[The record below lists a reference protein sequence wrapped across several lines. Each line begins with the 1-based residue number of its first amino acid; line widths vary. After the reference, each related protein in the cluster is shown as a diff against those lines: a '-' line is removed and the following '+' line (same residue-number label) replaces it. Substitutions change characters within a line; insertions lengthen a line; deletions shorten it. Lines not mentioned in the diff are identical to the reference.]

1 MIAMHFKLVFM
12 LLVIIVM
19 NSWRKMDSNV
29 ERLYDSCYNEVIL
42 ILNLMEVSTNMDSM
56 TESAAHAPGFS
67 REEEVNTMT
76 TVKNNDDPIIETSE
90 YRKHDDTRW
99 MTAVIIIATII
110 ALIAGFIII
119 MPYLNGWFHGII
131 TSLEAFGS
139 WIMMNAW
146 NIVFAIFGLLML
158 VPLVL
163 HMIAVGVWKND
174 NTVNRFL
181 LMIQMILIAMLLVI
195 IALHHGFSVYS
206 FIIGMI
212 PAASIMC
219 LLMPSYFEGN

>member
-56 TESAAHAPGFS
+56 T
-67 REEEVNTMT
+67 TMT

-131 TSLEAFGS
+131 TSLETFGS

-146 NIVFAIFGLLML
+146 NIVFAIFGLLMP
-158 VPLVL
+158 VPLTL
-163 HMIAVGVWKND
+163 HMIAAGTDWEND
-174 NTVNRFL
+174 NKVNRFL

-195 IALHHGFSVYS
+195 IALHHGFSVYP
-206 FIIGMI
+206 FIIGMV
-212 PAASIMC
+212 PTAALVC
-219 LLMPSYFEGN
+219 LLMPSYLENN

>member
-1 MIAMHFKLVFM
+1 
-12 LLVIIVM
+12 
-19 NSWRKMDSNV
+19 
-29 ERLYDSCYNEVIL
+29 
-42 ILNLMEVSTNMDSM
+42 MDSM
-56 TESAAHAPGFS
+56 T
-67 REEEVNTMT
+67 TMT

-131 TSLEAFGS
+131 TSFEAFGS

-163 HMIAVGVWKND
+163 HMFAWEND
-174 NTVNRFL
+174 DTVNRRFL

-195 IALHHGFSVYS
+195 IALHHGFSVYP

-212 PAASIMC
+212 IGVPTAALMC
-219 LLMPSYFEGN
+219 YLESN

>member
-1 MIAMHFKLVFM
+1 
-12 LLVIIVM
+12 
-19 NSWRKMDSNV
+19 MDSNV

-56 TESAAHAPGFS
+56 T
-67 REEEVNTMT
+67 TMT

-131 TSLEAFGS
+131 TSLETFGS

-163 HMIAVGVWKND
+163 HMIAVSVWKND

-219 LLMPSYFEGN
+219 LLMPSYFENN

>member
-56 TESAAHAPGFS
+56 T
-67 REEEVNTMT
+67 TMT

-219 LLMPSYFEGN
+219 LLMPSYFEAIMCLLMPSYFEGN

>member
-1 MIAMHFKLVFM
+1 
-12 LLVIIVM
+12 
-19 NSWRKMDSNV
+19 
-29 ERLYDSCYNEVIL
+29 
-42 ILNLMEVSTNMDSM
+42 MDSM
-56 TESAAHAPGFS
+56 T
-67 REEEVNTMT
+67 TMT
-76 TVKNNDDPIIETSE
+76 TVKNNDDHIIETSE
-90 YRKHDDTRW
+90 YSKHDDTRW

-131 TSLEAFGS
+131 TSLEAFGN

-146 NIVFAIFGLLML
+146 NIVFFIFGLLML

-163 HMIAVGVWKND
+163 HMIAWKND

-195 IALHHGFSVYS
+195 IALHHGFSVYP
-206 FIIGMI
+206 FIIGMV
-212 PAASIMC
+212 PTAALMC
-219 LLMPSYFEGN
+219 LLMPSYLENN

>member
-56 TESAAHAPGFS
+56 T
-67 REEEVNTMT
+67 TMT

-131 TSLEAFGS
+131 TSLETFGS

-163 HMIAVGVWKND
+163 HTIAVGVWKND

>member
-1 MIAMHFKLVFM
+1 M

-56 TESAAHAPGFS
+56 T
-67 REEEVNTMT
+67 TMT

-131 TSLEAFGS
+131 TSLETFGS

>member
-56 TESAAHAPGFS
+56 T
-67 REEEVNTMT
+67 TMT

-131 TSLEAFGS
+131 TSLETFGS

-195 IALHHGFSVYS
+195 IALHHGFSVYP
-206 FIIGMI
+206 FIIGMV
-212 PAASIMC
+212 PTAALVC
-219 LLMPSYFEGN
+219 LLMPSYLENN

>member
-1 MIAMHFKLVFM
+1 MIAMHFKMVFM

-56 TESAAHAPGFS
+56 T
-67 REEEVNTMT
+67 TMT

>member
-1 MIAMHFKLVFM
+1 MFFLIICNYIISIHDCDAFQTGFFM

-56 TESAAHAPGFS
+56 T
-67 REEEVNTMT
+67 TMT

-163 HMIAVGVWKND
+163 HMIAVSVWKND

>member
-1 MIAMHFKLVFM
+1 MK
-12 LLVIIVM
+12 
-19 NSWRKMDSNV
+19 
-29 ERLYDSCYNEVIL
+29 
-42 ILNLMEVSTNMDSM
+42 VSINMDSM
-56 TESAAHAPGFS
+56 T
-67 REEEVNTMT
+67 TMT
-76 TVKNNDDPIIETSE
+76 TVKNNDDHIIETSE

-139 WIMMNAW
+139 WIMRNAW

-163 HMIAVGVWKND
+163 HMFAWKND
-174 NTVNRFL
+174 DTVNRFL

-212 PAASIMC
+212 IGMATAVLAYAIIS
-219 LLMPSYFEGN
+219 

>member
-56 TESAAHAPGFS
+56 T
-67 REEEVNTMT
+67 TMT
-76 TVKNNDDPIIETSE
+76 TVKNNDDTIIETSE

-131 TSLEAFGS
+131 TSLETFGS

>member
-1 MIAMHFKLVFM
+1 MG
-12 LLVIIVM
+12 
-19 NSWRKMDSNV
+19 
-29 ERLYDSCYNEVIL
+29 
-42 ILNLMEVSTNMDSM
+42 SM
-56 TESAAHAPGFS
+56 T
-67 REEEVNTMT
+67 TMT

-139 WIMMNAW
+139 WIMRNAW
-146 NIVFAIFGLLML
+146 NIVFFIFGLLMP

-163 HMIAVGVWKND
+163 HMIDAG
-174 NTVNRFL
+174 TNRFL
-181 LMIQMILIAMLLVI
+181 LMIQMILISMLLVI
-195 IALHHGFSVYS
+195 IALHGFSVYP
-206 FIIGMI
+206 FIIGMTTI
-212 PAASIMC
+212 PALIC
-219 LLMPSYFEGN
+219 LVFLDGITAKNDNELMEE

>member
-1 MIAMHFKLVFM
+1 MK
-12 LLVIIVM
+12 
-19 NSWRKMDSNV
+19 
-29 ERLYDSCYNEVIL
+29 
-42 ILNLMEVSTNMDSM
+42 VSINMDSM
-56 TESAAHAPGFS
+56 T
-67 REEEVNTMT
+67 TMT
-76 TVKNNDDPIIETSE
+76 TVKNNDDHIIETSE
-90 YRKHDDTRW
+90 YSKHDDTRW

-139 WIMMNAW
+139 WIMRNAW

-163 HMIAVGVWKND
+163 HMFAWKND
-174 NTVNRFL
+174 DTVNRFL

-195 IALHHGFSVYS
+195 IALHHGFSVYP

-212 PAASIMC
+212 IGMPTAALMC
-219 LLMPSYFEGN
+219 FWFNEKEN

>member
-56 TESAAHAPGFS
+56 T
-67 REEEVNTMT
+67 TMT

-119 MPYLNGWFHGII
+119 MPYLNGWFNGII
-131 TSLEAFGS
+131 TSLETFGS

-163 HMIAVGVWKND
+163 HMIAVSVWKND

>member
-56 TESAAHAPGFS
+56 T
-67 REEEVNTMT
+67 TMT

>member
-1 MIAMHFKLVFM
+1 MHFKLVFM

-56 TESAAHAPGFS
+56 T
-67 REEEVNTMT
+67 TMT

>member
-56 TESAAHAPGFS
+56 T
-67 REEEVNTMT
+67 TMT

-131 TSLEAFGS
+131 TSLETFGS

>member
-1 MIAMHFKLVFM
+1 MCSSDL
-12 LLVIIVM
+12 
-19 NSWRKMDSNV
+19 
-29 ERLYDSCYNEVIL
+29 
-42 ILNLMEVSTNMDSM
+42 
-56 TESAAHAPGFS
+56 
-67 REEEVNTMT
+67 
-76 TVKNNDDPIIETSE
+76 
-90 YRKHDDTRW
+90 
-99 MTAVIIIATII
+99 
-110 ALIAGFIII
+110 
-119 MPYLNGWFHGII
+119 I

>member
-1 MIAMHFKLVFM
+1 
-12 LLVIIVM
+12 
-19 NSWRKMDSNV
+19 
-29 ERLYDSCYNEVIL
+29 
-42 ILNLMEVSTNMDSM
+42 MDSM
-56 TESAAHAPGFS
+56 T
-67 REEEVNTMT
+67 TMT
-76 TVKNNDDPIIETSE
+76 TVKNNDDHIIETSK

-131 TSLEAFGS
+131 TSLKAFGS
-139 WIMMNAW
+139 WIMRNAW
-146 NIVFAIFGLLML
+146 NIVFAIFGLLMP

-163 HMIAVGVWKND
+163 HMFAWKNA
-174 NTVNRFL
+174 NTVNRRFL

-195 IALHHGFSVYS
+195 IALHHGFSVYP

-212 PAASIMC
+212 TTAALMY
-219 LLMPSYFEGN
+219 LLMLSYL

>member
-56 TESAAHAPGFS
+56 T
-67 REEEVNTMT
+67 TMT

-99 MTAVIIIATII
+99 ITAVIIIATII

>member
-29 ERLYDSCYNEVIL
+29 ERLYDSCYNKVIL

-56 TESAAHAPGFS
+56 T
-67 REEEVNTMT
+67 TMT

-131 TSLEAFGS
+131 TSLETFGS

>member
-56 TESAAHAPGFS
+56 T
-67 REEEVNTMT
+67 TMT

-174 NTVNRFL
+174 DTVNRFL